1 MLKHFTTKLTF
12 NISIMKNSIKTVNPF
27 NNNSIKEYKF
37 HTSQQL
43 KDILDTAN
51 QRFYKWRHT
60 SIKERCRLL
69 LSLAQI
75 MEDDKQKL
83 AELMTQ
89 EMGKPISQSISEIE
103 KCITLC
109 DFYATNADDFLADEI
124 IETDATESFISY
136 DPLGTI
142 LAIMPWNYPFWQVMR
157 FAVPTLTAGN
167 TAILKHAA
175 NVTGC
180 AMAIEQLFEKAGYPK
195 GCFTTILAGH
205 DAVEN
210 LISNDII
217 KAVTL
222 TGSEKAG
229 KKIAETAGKNLKK
242 TVLELGGNN
251 ACIVLDDADLDKY
264 MDVIVNARM
273 QNTGQ
278 SCIAAKRFIV
288 TENIYDRF
296 LKRFKEKVAELKY
309 GDPMDEKTTFGTLAR
324 TDLADTL
331 KKQIEDSVTLGA
343 TVVMGNQQDNAYF
356 EPTILTGITKDMP
369 VFKEETFGP
378 VAPIMKV
385 KNADE
390 AFKIASETRYG
401 LGTMIFTQ
409 SIEIAQNHIATVE
422 DGAYFINELVKSDPR
437 LPFGGTKAS
446 GYGRELS
453 MEGIREFVNRKTV
466 FINH

>member
-43 KDILDTAN
+43 EDILDTAN
-51 QRFYKWRHT
+51 QRFYEWRHT

-296 LKRFKEKVAELKY
+296 LKQFKEKVAELKY